1 MACLN
6 SAPLEDLAQRLQGVI
21 YRPDALEP
29 MLSQLITDF
38 PAQHKD
44 LTELQQWLIA
54 SVR

>member
-1 MACLN
+1 
-6 SAPLEDLAQRLQGVI
+6 VT

-29 MLSQLITDF
+29 VLIQLIADF
-38 PAQHKD
+38 PEQRAE